1 MKKYLLFTL
10 VCTIFPYMMITGCK
24 NSERIPSSEKDIL
37 NLSMRVNDETIRLKP
52 TIVFMSDF
60 GSTEAVAICHQM
72 MKRIDS
78 SIEIIDFN
86 HNINSF
92 NVDHGSILLERSRD
106 FVNGTVF
113 MAVVDPG
120 VGTERLPIILK
131 TRKKELYFVG
141 PNNGVFTDVANL
153 FGIDSVSEIL
163 PKKVNPKWSGW
174 TFDGRD
180 LYSPAAAM
188 IAASR
193 GSAVKFISKEMK
205 ESDLVKINIKNR
217 VRIQADSIKAKIVAI
232 DEPYGNIWTQVKIAD
247 LKKIGIKE
255 GDYLTINISKTKS
268 ILKIKWVR
276 SFGNVPAGADLAYLD
291 SRNGIGSGYFSLG
304 VNTGDFRQKHSLA
317 IGDFI
322 TISKFKEKIEKQPYF

>member
-1 MKKYLLFTL
+1 MKKYLLFTA
-10 VCTIFPYMMITGCK
+10 VFMIFSCLSVTGCK
-24 NSERIPSSEKDIL
+24 NFENIPSSEKDIIK
-37 NLSMRVNDETIRLKP
+37 LSMRVNDETIRLKP

-106 FVNGTVF
+106 FVDGTVF

-131 TRKKELYFVG
+131 TKKKELFFVG

-153 FGIDSVSEIL
+153 FGIDSVYEIA
-163 PKKVNPKWSGW
+163 PKKVNPKWAGW

-188 IAASR
+188 IASSR
-193 GSAVKFISKEMK
+193 GAAIKFISKELK
-205 ESDLVKINIKNR
+205 ESDFIKINTKNR
-217 VRIQADSIKAKIVAI
+217 VSVLTNNIKAKVVAI
-232 DEPYGNIWTQVKIAD
+232 DEPYGNIWTQVRIED

-255 GDYLTINISKTKS
+255 GDYLTIIINKKKS

-317 IGDFI
+317 IGEFI
-322 TISKFKEKIEKQPYF
+322 TISKFKEKIEKGLYY